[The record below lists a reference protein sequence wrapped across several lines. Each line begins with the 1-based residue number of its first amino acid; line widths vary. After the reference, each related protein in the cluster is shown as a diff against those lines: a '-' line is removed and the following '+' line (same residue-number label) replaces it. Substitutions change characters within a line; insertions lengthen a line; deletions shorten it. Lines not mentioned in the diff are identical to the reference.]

1 MSTYYLLL
9 GSNQGDREN
18 NLKNAHTQIEKMI
31 GKINKKSSVY
41 ETEPWGL
48 ENQDNFL
55 NMVIAVRSELKP
67 LQVLGHLKK
76 IESQAGPLKTIPWG
90 PRLLDIDILYCDD
103 VILES
108 EKLNIPHKQIYN
120 RNFTLIPLIEIA
132 GDMIDPVKQITIDE
146 IYDQCTDDKEVFIY
160 EN

>member
-76 IESQAGPLKTIPWG
+76 IEAMAGPAKTAIWG

-103 VILES
+103 LIFES
-108 EKLNIPHKQIYN
+108 EQLNIPHKQIYN

>member
-1 MSTYYLLL
+1 MPATVKVQAFFLALHKNILFMSTYYLLL

-55 NMVIAVRSELKP
+55 NMVIAVRSDLKP
-67 LQVLGHLKK
+67 RIVQ
-76 IESQAGPLKTIPWG
+76 P
-90 PRLLDIDILYCDD
+90 
-103 VILES
+103 
-108 EKLNIPHKQIYN
+108 
-120 RNFTLIPLIEIA
+120 
-132 GDMIDPVKQITIDE
+132 
-146 IYDQCTDDKEVFIY
+146 CTC
-160 EN
+160 